1 MRKEVLSW
9 DDVNRLIDELLPQFR
24 GGYDALLMITRGG
37 VVPGGI
43 LSEALDIKYILTAAV
58 EFHTGV
64 QKRLAWPTFLQ
75 FPGDS
80 LLRGR
85 NILVVDDVWGSGRTI
100 MTVKS
105 RIETAGATAELCVLH
120 YKPAES
126 MFRDA
131 APDYYAAVT
140 DAWVIY
146 PWEIDRG
153 ASRELMAAGVG

>member
-9 DDVNRLIDELLPQFR
+9 GEVDRLIQELLPQFR
-24 GGYDALLMITRGG
+24 NTYDALLMITRGG
-37 VVPGGI
+37 IVPGGI

-75 FPGDS
+75 FPGDA

-85 NILVVDDVWGSGRTI
+85 RILVVDDVWDSGRTI

-105 RIETAGATAELCVLH
+105 RVEAAGASPDLAVLH

-140 DAWVIY
+140 DAWVVY
-146 PWEIDRG
+146 PWEIERGVDREI
-153 ASRELMAAGVG
+153 AMLGVG

>member
-100 MTVKS
+100 MTVKA
-105 RIETAGATAELCVLH
+105 RIETAGATSELCVLH

-153 ASRELMAAGVG
+153 ASRELMAVGVG

>member
-120 YKPAES
+120 YKPAEN

>member
-1 MRKEVLSW
+1 MRQEVLSW
-9 DDVNRLIDELLPQFR
+9 ADVDRLIEELLPQFR
-24 GGYDALLMITRGG
+24 GAYDALLMITRGG
-37 VVPGGI
+37 IVPGGI

-75 FPGDS
+75 FPAES
-80 LLRGR
+80 LLRNR
-85 NILVVDDVWGSGRTI
+85 RVLVVDDVWGSGRTI

-105 RIETAGATAELCVLH
+105 RVEAAGASPELAVLH
-120 YKPAES
+120 HKPGES

-140 DAWVIY
+140 DAWIVY
-146 PWEIDRG
+146 PWEARRRPD
-153 ASRELMAAGVG
+153 RELAVAGIG